1 MSIPVL
7 FHDDDRKVHAHSS
20 IDQFSKFIATYER
33 GGWTPIEFDYLDY
46 VDCDHVASHPVI
58 IEFDDRLGYYF
69 PIDECEFETDE
80 VLLMEQRGVVL
91 RELPECM
98 GEGFYQAWEESD
110 AIINFDCGTSLGTHN
125 KQHLRIGIDYLM
137 AEDFLPADDAE

>member
-1 MSIPVL
+1 MSLQILYPEE
-7 FHDDDRKVHAHSS
+7 DRKIHAHSS

-46 VDCDHVASHPVI
+46 VDCDKVASHPVI

-69 PIDECEFETDE
+69 PIDECEFETDD
-80 VLLMEQRGVVL
+80 VLLMEQRGIVL

-98 GEGFYQAWEESD
+98 GDGFYQAWEESD
-110 AIINFDCGTSLGTHN
+110 VIINFDCGTSLGTHN
-125 KQHLRIGIDYLM
+125 KQHLRIGVDYLL
-137 AEDFLPADDAE
+137 AEEFLPADDVE